1 MAGGAHQPW
10 RAGAAAPRLPPLA
23 NVAITADTAR
33 AGRSALP
40 EPPPLTSRPAPDY
53 SRSCRQ
59 LAAKRARIA
68 NVNAHRRVRLPAG
81 RGSETRD
88 RGGRAMPRAGTT
100 LQSAD
105 TAMTVWLVGD
115 EFWAT
120 CESEER

>member
-1 MAGGAHQPW
+1 
-10 RAGAAAPRLPPLA
+10 LPPLA
-23 NVAITADTAR
+23 HVAITADTAR

-53 SRSCRQ
+53 SRPCRE

-68 NVNAHRRVRLPAG
+68 NVNAHRRLRLPAG

-88 RGGRAMPRAGTT
+88 RGRGTMPRAGTT